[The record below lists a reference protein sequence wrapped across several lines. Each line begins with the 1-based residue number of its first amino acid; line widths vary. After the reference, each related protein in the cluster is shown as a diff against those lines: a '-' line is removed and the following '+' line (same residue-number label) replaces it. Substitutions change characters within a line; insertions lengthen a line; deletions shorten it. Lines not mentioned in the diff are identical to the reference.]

1 MACSKAVLSS
11 MKEVYSC
18 TGLFQETRKLSNK
31 EYNLPSK
38 KKLEKEENIKPKV
51 NRRMVTIKMRR
62 NK

>member
-38 KKLEKEENIKPKV
+38 KIRKDSTCIHNENSRE
-51 NRRMVTIKMRR
+51 NRNRIILS
-62 NK
+62 

>member
-38 KKLEKEENIKPKV
+38 KIRKRRKHKAQSQQKDGNNKDEEK
-51 NRRMVTIKMRR
+51 
-62 NK
+62 

>member
-1 MACSKAVLSS
+1 MQQSSS
-11 MKEVYSC
+11 MKEVHSC

-31 EYNLPSK
+31 EYNLPS